1 MESRTGLKM
10 ASQRLAADLD
20 FLTDA
25 AHLLRQTAPETSAHL
40 MRQRADLMHHN
51 GLAQNELHR
60 QHVCDACGHIMI
72 PGQKTT
78 LKLDGRPYPG
88 IRKRG
93 ETKRSMDKAAS
104 TGPIKSIT
112 CGHCKRA
119 TRISLPA
126 PEAVSRRKTPQ
137 APAINKKTDMPVMR
151 VSGLHDQKPASNAS
165 NASSKKRAKN
175 RKGGLQALL
184 SGQQQKSS
192 NSLSLADFM
201 K

>member
-1 MESRTGLKM
+1 MGSRTGLKM

-40 MRQRADLMHHN
+40 MRQRADLMYHN
-51 GLAQNELHR
+51 GLAQHELHR

-78 LKLDGRPYPG
+78 LKLDGR
-88 IRKRG
+88 
-93 ETKRSMDKAAS
+93 RSMDKAAS
-104 TGPIKSIT
+104 TGPVKSIT

-137 APAINKKTDMPVMR
+137 APAINKKTNMPVMP

-175 RKGGLQALL
+175 RRGGLQALL

-192 NSLSLADFM
+192 KSLSLADFV